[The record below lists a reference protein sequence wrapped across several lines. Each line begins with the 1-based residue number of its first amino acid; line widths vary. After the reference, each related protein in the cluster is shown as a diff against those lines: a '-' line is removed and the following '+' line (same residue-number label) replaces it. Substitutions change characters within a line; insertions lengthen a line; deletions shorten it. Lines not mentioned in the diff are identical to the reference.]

1 MDIEATVPVG
11 LDRATVQ
18 VLSRRSDWHGLGQ
31 LGTHFAL
38 LGVTGYLIWAS
49 RGGPWLAAAIVLHG
63 VVLDFLFCALHE
75 SIHRTAFAT
84 RWLNDAVAFLCGVL
98 LMLPCDYFRLFHF
111 AHHRFTQD
119 PLKDPELS
127 AKKPSSIG
135 AYLWLASGLP
145 NWWKRLTVTLRHALT
160 GQVPEP
166 FVPPSKRPAIV
177 REARLVWAIYA
188 AVALISLTLWR
199 ADALVYWVLPAM
211 AGQPFLRLFL
221 LAEHTG
227 CAFGNDMFANT
238 RTTYTNAAVRL
249 LTWRMSY
256 HVEHHAFPSV
266 PFHALAKVNV
276 LIQDRIIEIGHGYL
290 AVQRGLIQ
298 DMTSRAP
305 KRPSESPPAG
315 AIEGESRGL

>member
-1 MDIEATVPVG
+1 MDIDATVLIG

-18 VLSRRSDWHGLGQ
+18 VLSRRSNWRGLAQ
-31 LGTHFAL
+31 LGAHLAL
-38 LGVTGYLIWAS
+38 LWLTGYLIWVS

-98 LMLPCDYFRLFHF
+98 LILPCDYFRLFHF

-135 AYLWLASGLP
+135 AYFWFASGLP

-166 FVPPSKRPAIV
+166 FVPPSRRSAIV
-177 REARLVWAIYA
+177 REARMIWAVYA

-238 RTTYTNAAVRL
+238 RTTYTNAVVRL

-276 LIQDRIIEIGHGYL
+276 RIQDRIVEVGHGYL
-290 AVQRGLIQ
+290 AVQRALVRDMKSPDAAGL
-298 DMTSRAP
+298 
-305 KRPSESPPAG
+305 G
-315 AIEGESRGL
+315 SRGST